1 MSHPFS
7 SSCCEAPSASS
18 ASGRPA
24 PASSLGTRWATSW
37 ACTTTRRP
45 SGRRRQTLAGSGTSS
60 RTRTRGQSWREGKM
74 CHAKEIGAGFPHK
87 ILVHGIA
94 GFGGGVC
101 VSQYIRVSNVCTL
114 LNKKWVL
121 EGGGGCQSPSWAT
134 MPHILLLLSPKQI
147 GAGFPPKLYH
157 NL

>member
-1 MSHPFS
+1 
-7 SSCCEAPSASS
+7 
-18 ASGRPA
+18 
-24 PASSLGTRWATSW
+24 
-37 ACTTTRRP
+37 
-45 SGRRRQTLAGSGTSS
+45 
-60 RTRTRGQSWREGKM
+60 M

-134 MPHILLLLSPKQI
+134 MPHILLLLSPREI
-147 GAGFPPKLYH
+147 GAGPPQKNSSLTTFIFPTFLDSYAYKVPRGVFQHRLVINRHSSRSGKDEDGDRVGTVVEDASQ
-157 NL
+157 